1 MGTIGCG
8 PLGSAMWLWGK
19 LSVLPKGSLPRM
31 SGVVSPEGNTE
42 NRMATKKY
50 EALYIVKP
58 DLSDADVQ
66 KIADRYKGVVETNGG
81 TVESA
86 GKWDKRKLA
95 YEINGLKE
103 GNYILMYFEAP
114 PKVPAE
120 LSRLLGIS
128 DDIVRHRIYIRE
140 NLEEVSANPT
150 PVAAE

>member
-1 MGTIGCG
+1 
-8 PLGSAMWLWGK
+8 
-19 LSVLPKGSLPRM
+19 
-31 SGVVSPEGNTE
+31 
-42 NRMATKKY
+42 MATKKY
-50 EALYIVKP
+50 EALYIVRP

-86 GKWDKRKLA
+86 AKWDKRKLA

-103 GNYILMYFEAP
+103 GNYIMMLFEAG

-128 DDIVRHRIYIRE
+128 DDVVRHRIYIRE
-140 NLEEVSANPT
+140 PIDEPALA
-150 PVAAE
+150 AAE

>member
-1 MGTIGCG
+1 
-8 PLGSAMWLWGK
+8 
-19 LSVLPKGSLPRM
+19 
-31 SGVVSPEGNTE
+31 
-42 NRMATKKY
+42 MANKKY

-86 GKWDKRKLA
+86 GKWEKRKLA

-103 GNYILMYFEAP
+103 GNYILMFFEAP

-120 LSRLLGIS
+120 LNRLLGIS
-128 DDIVRHRIYIRE
+128 DDIVRHRIYLRE
-140 NLEEVSANPT
+140 RIEESAAPT
-150 PVAAE
+150 ETPAAAE

>member
-1 MGTIGCG
+1 MGAD
-8 PLGSAMWLWGK
+8 S
-19 LSVLPKGSLPRM
+19 PKGTPR
-31 SGVVSPEGNTE
+31 TH
-42 NRMATKKY
+42 RMATKKY
-50 EALYIVKP
+50 EALYIVRP

-86 GKWDKRKLA
+86 AKWGDKRKLA

-103 GNYILMYFEAP
+103 GNYILMFFEAG

-140 NLEEVSANPT
+140 RIEEPETVG
-150 PVAAE
+150 AASE

>member
-1 MGTIGCG
+1 
-8 PLGSAMWLWGK
+8 
-19 LSVLPKGSLPRM
+19 
-31 SGVVSPEGNTE
+31 
-42 NRMATKKY
+42 MATKKY
-50 EALYIVKP
+50 EALYIVRP

-86 GKWDKRKLA
+86 EKWGDKRKLA

-103 GNYILMYFEAP
+103 GNYILMFFEAG

-128 DDIVRHRIYIRE
+128 DDVVRHRIYIRE
-140 NLEEVSANPT
+140 RIEEPETA
-150 PVAAE
+150 VAASE

>member
-1 MGTIGCG
+1 
-8 PLGSAMWLWGK
+8 
-19 LSVLPKGSLPRM
+19 
-31 SGVVSPEGNTE
+31 
-42 NRMATKKY
+42 MATKKY

-86 GKWDKRKLA
+86 AKWDKRKLA
-95 YEINGLKE
+95 YEIDGLKE

-140 NLEEVSANPT
+140 HIEEVSANPA
-150 PVAAE
+150 PAAAE